1 MHFGLYLQKQGI
13 ISAEQLVAAIAE
25 QFHTRVPI
33 GQLALEEGILSARDI
48 FTVLRSQSDSPNER
62 FGEVAIELGMMSRPQ
77 LIHLL
82 MLQAD
87 RQRPVSEILVRQ
99 GAISERDC
107 VSELANYRLDKMQT
121 RRGAK
126 VTRVVRPPMGQ
137 GTLARMANQG
147 ISV

>member
-87 RQRPVSEILVRQ
+87 RQRPISEILVRQ